1 MIMHCFHQIGH
12 GKSILCKL
20 SKVKIPFCNQD
31 SFLVYSFG
39 FSACGKNEG
48 QLPLSI
54 SSFKNEFAVFFR
66 SSLKDNYKGLNC
78 RYKVIPELLATTL
91 EPQSSTPSS
100 VNHNGDGNK

>member
-1 MIMHCFHQIGH
+1 MA
-12 GKSILCKL
+12 
-20 SKVKIPFCNQD
+20 KVYHVSYTNTFLEVRFISR
-31 SFLVYSFG
+31 SFFG

-100 VNHNGDGNK
+100 VSHNGDGNKIANNFE